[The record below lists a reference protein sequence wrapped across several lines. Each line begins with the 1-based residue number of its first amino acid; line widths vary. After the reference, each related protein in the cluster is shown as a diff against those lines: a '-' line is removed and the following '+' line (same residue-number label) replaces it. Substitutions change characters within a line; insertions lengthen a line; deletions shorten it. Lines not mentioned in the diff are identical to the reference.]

1 MPSTAQVP
9 RRIDDLATYALLWCA
24 GLYLRLTLLV
34 APPLANH
41 IGDALNLSQTGIGAL
56 TTVPLLMLSLA
67 AVAGAFLITR
77 IGARRTVI
85 VALLL
90 ILAGSSFRGAATSPW
105 FLFVATGVMGLGIAA
120 LQPALPSLLTRWCPD
135 RIALGTA
142 IYMNG
147 MLMGEVLSA
156 GLTLP
161 LVMPLTGENWR
172 LALLAWSLPA
182 SLVALGFYLRGDTTA
197 APAPPVVAHWMPA
210 WRSPVVWQL
219 GLLLGA
225 TAGLFFGTNAYMGS
239 VLRARNEAE
248 LLATGLLL
256 FNSAQLAASLFM
268 LRQARRWVGRTTP
281 MLAMLAA
288 SATAL
293 LLFLLLDGLAALIAA
308 TALSFASGV
317 LLILLVSLPPMIAS
331 GGRTASLSAGMFT
344 VGYAVSFL
352 VPLAGGRLADASG
365 LAGGALLPLLVYTLL
380 VIPVC
385 VRLGATLEGAGRH
398 R

>member
-365 LAGGALLPLLVYTLL
+365 LASGALLPLLVYTLL